1 MKSSEDSEMAIHVEH
16 VGVLERAREVSR
28 LEDIITEDNEDI
40 EAEMPKM
47 GDDPAGKEARFLQA
61 TDEMSAALTQ
71 FMKKKIYEE
80 QLANFLDGEE
90 YVLEDQPIEKT
101 DKVMEALKATTT
113 HDYEVYSF
121 AKKLFP
127 DESDLVVV
135 LRAILRKKQISENVR
150 LNAEAL
156 LRKVNQETTK
166 KFINSGI
173 NSALKAKLFGQALS
187 LNPKLL
193 RASYRQF
200 LMAEDDAVDTYVEW
214 IGSYGYQNRMLVTK
228 FIKET
233 LFSDINALDASCS
246 SLEFGMFL
254 NKLSQLL
261 SLQSAEALF
270 LKTLMNNPIIK
281 KFISAED
288 YRIFFLISLIKF
300 PETAEELLNNALVT
314 LPADANYK
322 DKTLLLKAI
331 YSGCTNLPF
340 SLFINNEQLLEI
352 RECCKQAIKVTFAAE
367 LFDTQNCN
375 KKQNKKPWKKVMF
388 NV

>member
-1 MKSSEDSEMAIHVEH
+1 MAIHVEH

-101 DKVMEALKATTT
+101 DKVMEALKAATT

-288 YRIFFLISLIKF
+288 YWIFFLISLIKF
-300 PETAEELLNNALVT
+300 SETAEELLKNALVT

-352 RECCKQAIKVTFAAE
+352 RECCKQAIKVTFAVE
-367 LFDTQNCN
+367 LFDTQNSN

>member
-1 MKSSEDSEMAIHVEH
+1 MAIHVEH

-101 DKVMEALKATTT
+101 DKVMEALKAATT

-156 LRKVNQETTK
+156 LKKVNQETTK

-270 LKTLMNNPIIK
+270 LKTLMNNPIIN

-288 YRIFFLISLIKF
+288 YWIFFLILLIKF
-300 PETAEELLNNALVT
+300 PETAEELLKNALVT

-367 LFDTQNCN
+367 LFDTQNSNKKQN

>member
-1 MKSSEDSEMAIHVEH
+1 MAIHVEH

-101 DKVMEALKATTT
+101 DKVMEALKAATT

-288 YRIFFLISLIKF
+288 YCIFFLISLIKF
-300 PETAEELLNNALVT
+300 PETAEELLKNALVT

-367 LFDTQNCN
+367 LFDTQNSN

>member
-101 DKVMEALKATTT
+101 DKVMEALKAATT

-150 LNAEAL
+150 LNAETL
-156 LRKVNQETTK
+156 LKKVNQETTK

-270 LKTLMNNPIIK
+270 LKTLMNNPIIN

-288 YRIFFLISLIKF
+288 YWIFFLISLIKF
-300 PETAEELLNNALVT
+300 PETVEELLKNALVT

-367 LFDTQNCN
+367 LFDTQNSN

>member
-71 FMKKKIYEE
+71 FMKKKSTKK
-80 QLANFLDGEE
+80 LANFLDGEE

-101 DKVMEALKATTT
+101 DKVMEALKAATT

-288 YRIFFLISLIKF
+288 YWIFLLISLIKF
-300 PETAEELLNNALVT
+300 PETAEELLKNALVT

-352 RECCKQAIKVTFAAE
+352 RECCKQAIKVTFAVE
-367 LFDTQNCN
+367 LFDTQNSN

>member
-1 MKSSEDSEMAIHVEH
+1 MAIHVEH

-101 DKVMEALKATTT
+101 DKVMEALKAATT

-127 DESDLVVV
+127 DESELVVV

-156 LRKVNQETTK
+156 LKKVNQETTK

-214 IGSYGYQNRMLVTK
+214 IGSYGYQNRILVTK

-288 YRIFFLISLIKF
+288 HWIFFLISLIKF
-300 PETAEELLNNALVT
+300 PETAEELLKNALVT

-367 LFDTQNCN
+367 LFDTQNSN

>member
-1 MKSSEDSEMAIHVEH
+1 MAIHVEH

-101 DKVMEALKATTT
+101 DKVMEALKAATT

-127 DESDLVVV
+127 DESELVVV

-156 LRKVNQETTK
+156 LKKVNQETTK

-214 IGSYGYQNRMLVTK
+214 IGSYGYQNRILVTK

-281 KFISAED
+281 IFIIAED
-288 YRIFFLISLIKF
+288 NWIFFLISLIKF
-300 PETAEELLNNALVT
+300 PETAEELLKNALVT

-367 LFDTQNCN
+367 LFDTQNSN

>member
-1 MKSSEDSEMAIHVEH
+1 MAIHVEH

-47 GDDPAGKEARFLQA
+47 RDDPAGKEARFLQA

-101 DKVMEALKATTT
+101 DKVMEALKAATT

-233 LFSDINALDASCS
+233 LFSDINAL
-246 SLEFGMFL
+246 
-254 NKLSQLL
+254 
-261 SLQSAEALF
+261 
-270 LKTLMNNPIIK
+270 
-281 KFISAED
+281 
-288 YRIFFLISLIKF
+288 
-300 PETAEELLNNALVT
+300 
-314 LPADANYK
+314 
-322 DKTLLLKAI
+322 
-331 YSGCTNLPF
+331 
-340 SLFINNEQLLEI
+340 
-352 RECCKQAIKVTFAAE
+352 
-367 LFDTQNCN
+367 
-375 KKQNKKPWKKVMF
+375 
-388 NV
+388 

>member
-1 MKSSEDSEMAIHVEH
+1 MKSPEDSEMAIHVEH

-101 DKVMEALKATTT
+101 DKVMEALKAATT

-156 LRKVNQETTK
+156 LKKVNQETTK

-270 LKTLMNNPIIK
+270 LKTLMNNPIIN

-288 YRIFFLISLIKF
+288 YWIFFLISLIKF
-300 PETAEELLNNALVT
+300 PETVEELLKNALVT

-367 LFDTQNCN
+367 LFDTQNSN